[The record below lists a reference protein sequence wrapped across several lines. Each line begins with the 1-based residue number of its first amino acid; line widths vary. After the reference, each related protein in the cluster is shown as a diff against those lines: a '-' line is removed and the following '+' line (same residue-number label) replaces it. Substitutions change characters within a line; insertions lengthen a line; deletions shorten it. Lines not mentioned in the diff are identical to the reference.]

1 MNEEIDYTKLSKE
14 ELISLL
20 RNQEKARLDEVEKLN
35 KSNQELISSNQEL
48 NKNNQELIYEIERL
62 SSEKKELQEQVKLWK
77 TKYEYQLAKEKKGN
91 LERFVTKADNAYK
104 TAQERRI
111 YSRKKIPPTN
121 DPDATKRKKAQRIY
135 SKEELREL
143 AKGNE
148 IYTNDILPELMAEH
162 PDWHFERI
170 GEDETYILE
179 RVKAHIVV
187 HLVSTPKYISKEQ
200 RGVIY
205 QNESISP
212 IPHSNVG
219 PSLLADICTAK
230 FQFGMPVFRYHNW
243 INGCGFEFSLRTLYG
258 YIMKGAELLEGIYNN
273 IESSIRTGN
282 CSCLGIDETY
292 LKVIE
297 AIGDEREH
305 CYVYVING
313 EPDGHKIR
321 FFKYTGSR
329 NSDYVKNL
337 LKDYKGTIVVD
348 GYSGYDKMPEGI
360 SKQRCLCHLRR
371 KFADIVKTL
380 DDDKKK
386 DSVAYGALKL
396 IDKIFENER
405 IIKDKKLDPMDVLKE
420 RNSKDYLADVDA
432 FRKYVEDTGFVEH
445 SPLGEAMNYYFN
457 GGDDFF
463 TFLSC
468 GDIPLDNN
476 MTERACKMFATN
488 RRGFLF
494 CRNDDGAR
502 AASILTTVIKTAEA
516 NGLYPDEY
524 LNYVF
529 SHTHNTSASA
539 LMPWSDVIRDNPK
552 LIIKKKK

>member
-1 MNEEIDYTKLSKE
+1 MNVEINYSELSKE

-20 RNQEKARLDEVEKLN
+20 KDQEEAHLRKVE
-35 KSNQELISSNQEL
+35 ELS
-48 NKNNQELIYEIERL
+48 KNNQELIHENERL
-62 SSEKKELQEQVKLWK
+62 ASEKKDLEEQVKRWK
-77 TKYEYQLAKEKKGN
+77 AKYEYELAKEKKGN
-91 LERFVTKADNAYK
+91 LERFVTKSDNAFR
-104 TAQERRI
+104 TVEERKV

-121 DPDATKRKKAQRIY
+121 DPDAPKRKKAQRIY
-135 SKEELREL
+135 STEELREL

-148 IYTNDILPELMAEH
+148 IYTNDILPELMSQH
-162 PDWHFERI
+162 PDWHFEKI
-170 GEDETYILE
+170 GEDETFVLE

-205 QNESISP
+205 QNESVSP
-212 IPHSNVG
+212 ISHSNVG
-219 PSLLADICTAK
+219 PSLLADLCTAK
-230 FQFGMPVFRYHNW
+230 FQFGMPVFRYHKW

-258 YIMKGAELLEGIYNN
+258 YIMKAAELLEGIYAV
-273 IESSIRTGN
+273 IENLIGTGK
-282 CSCLGIDETY
+282 SPYYGIDETY

-297 AIGDEREH
+297 AIGDNREH
-305 CYVYVING
+305 CYVYVIHG

-321 FFKYTGSR
+321 FFRYTGSR
-329 NSDYVKNL
+329 DSDYIKKL
-337 LKDYKGTIVVD
+337 LKNYKGTIVVD

-380 DDDKKK
+380 DDKEKK
-386 DSVAYGALKL
+386 DSVAYEALRL

-405 IIKDKKLDPMDVLKE
+405 RIKAKNLDPVDVLEE
-420 RNSKDYLADVDA
+420 RNKEDYLADVDA
-432 FRKYVEDTGFVEH
+432 FRKYVEEIGYAEN
-445 SPLGEAMNYYFN
+445 SPLGNAIGYYLN

-463 TFLSC
+463 TFLKC
-468 GDIPLDNN
+468 GDIPIDNN
-476 MTERACKMFATN
+476 LTEQTCKMFATN

-502 AASILTTVIKTAEA
+502 AASILTTVIKTAEE

-524 LNYVF
+524 LTYVF
-529 SHTHNTSASA
+529 SHAHNTSASN
-539 LMPWSDVIRDNPK
+539 LMPWSEGIRDNPK
-552 LIIKKKK
+552 LLIKKKG

>member
-1 MNEEIDYTKLSKE
+1 MNVEINYSELSKE

-20 RNQEKARLDEVEKLN
+20 KDQEEAHLRKVE
-35 KSNQELISSNQEL
+35 ELS
-48 NKNNQELIYEIERL
+48 KNNQELIHENERL
-62 SSEKKELQEQVKLWK
+62 ASEKKVLEEQVKRWK
-77 TKYEYQLAKEKKGN
+77 AKYEYELAKEKKGN
-91 LERFVTKADNAYK
+91 LERFVTKSDNAFR
-104 TAQERRI
+104 TVEERKV

-121 DPDATKRKKAQRIY
+121 DPDAPKRKKAQRIY
-135 SKEELREL
+135 STEELREL

-148 IYTNDILPELMAEH
+148 IYTNDILPELMAQH
-162 PDWHFERI
+162 PDWHFEKI
-170 GEDETYILE
+170 GEDETFVLE

-205 QNESISP
+205 QNESVSP
-212 IPHSNVG
+212 ISHSNVG
-219 PSLLADICTAK
+219 PSLLADLCTAK
-230 FQFGMPVFRYHNW
+230 FQFGMPVFRYHKW

-258 YIMKGAELLEGIYNN
+258 YIMKAAELLEGIYAV
-273 IESSIRTGN
+273 IENLIGN
-282 CSCLGIDETY
+282 GKSPYYGIDETY

-297 AIGDEREH
+297 AIGDDREH
-305 CYVYVING
+305 CYVYVIHG

-321 FFKYTGSR
+321 FFRYTGSR
-329 NSDYVKNL
+329 DSDYIKKL
-337 LKDYKGTIVVD
+337 LKNYKGTIVVD

-380 DDDKKK
+380 DDKEKK
-386 DSVAYGALKL
+386 DSVAYEALRL

-405 IIKDKKLDPMDVLKE
+405 RIKAKNLDPVDVLEE
-420 RNSKDYLADVDA
+420 RNKEDYLADVDA
-432 FRKYVEDTGFVEH
+432 FRKYVEEIGYAKN
-445 SPLGEAMNYYFN
+445 SPLGDAIGYYLN

-463 TFLSC
+463 TFLKC
-468 GDIPLDNN
+468 GDIPIDNN
-476 MTERACKMFATN
+476 LTEQTCKMFATN

-502 AASILTTVIKTAEA
+502 AASILTTVIKTAEE

-524 LNYVF
+524 LTYVF
-529 SHTHNTSASA
+529 SHAHNTSASK
-539 LMPWSDVIRDNPK
+539 LMPWSEGIRDNPK
-552 LIIKKKK
+552 LLIKKKG

>member
-1 MNEEIDYTKLSKE
+1 MNVEINYSELSKE

-20 RNQEKARLDEVEKLN
+20 KDQEEAHLRKVE
-35 KSNQELISSNQEL
+35 ELS
-48 NKNNQELIYEIERL
+48 KNNQELIHENERL
-62 SSEKKELQEQVKLWK
+62 ASEKKDLEEQVKRWK
-77 TKYEYQLAKEKKGN
+77 AKYEYELAKEKKGN
-91 LERFVTKADNAYK
+91 LERFVTKSDNAFR
-104 TAQERRI
+104 TVEERRA

-121 DPDATKRKKAQRIY
+121 DPDAPKRKKAQRIY
-135 SKEELREL
+135 STEELREL

-148 IYTNDILPELMAEH
+148 IYTNDILPELMSQH
-162 PDWHFERI
+162 PDWHFEKI
-170 GEDETYILE
+170 GEDETFLLE

-205 QNESISP
+205 QNESVSP
-212 IPHSNVG
+212 ISHSSVG
-219 PSLLADICTAK
+219 PSLLADLCTAK
-230 FQFGMPVFRYHNW
+230 FQFGMPVFRYHKW

-258 YIMKGAELLEGIYNN
+258 YIMKAAELLEGIYAV
-273 IESSIRTGN
+273 IENLIGN
-282 CSCLGIDETY
+282 GKSPYYGIDETY

-297 AIGDEREH
+297 AIGDDREH
-305 CYVYVING
+305 CYVYVIHG

-321 FFKYTGSR
+321 FFRYTGSR
-329 NSDYVKNL
+329 DSDYIKKL
-337 LKDYKGTIVVD
+337 LKNYKGTIVVD

-380 DDDKKK
+380 DDKEKKN
-386 DSVAYGALKL
+386 SVAYEALRL

-405 IIKDKKLDPMDVLKE
+405 RIKAKNLDPVDVLEE
-420 RNSKDYLADVDA
+420 RNKEDYLADVDA
-432 FRKYVEDTGFVEH
+432 FRKYVEEIGYAEN
-445 SPLGEAMNYYFN
+445 SPLGDAIGYYLN

-463 TFLSC
+463 TFLKC
-468 GDIPLDNN
+468 GDIPIDNN
-476 MTERACKMFATN
+476 LTEQTCKMFATN

-502 AASILTTVIKTAEA
+502 AASILTSIIKTAEE

-524 LNYVF
+524 LTYVF
-529 SHTHNTSASA
+529 SHAHNTSASN
-539 LMPWSDVIRDNPK
+539 LMPWSEGIRDNPK
-552 LIIKKKK
+552 LLIKKKG

>member
-1 MNEEIDYTKLSKE
+1 MNVEINYSELSKE

-20 RNQEKARLDEVEKLN
+20 KDQEEAHLRKVE
-35 KSNQELISSNQEL
+35 ELS
-48 NKNNQELIYEIERL
+48 KNNQELIHENERL
-62 SSEKKELQEQVKLWK
+62 ASEKKDLEEQVKRWK
-77 TKYEYQLAKEKKGN
+77 AKYEYELAKEKKGN
-91 LERFVTKADNAYK
+91 LERFVTKSDNAFR
-104 TAQERRI
+104 TVEERRT

-121 DPDATKRKKAQRIY
+121 DPDAPKRKKAQRIY
-135 SKEELREL
+135 STEELREL

-148 IYTNDILPELMAEH
+148 IYTNDILPELMAQH
-162 PDWHFERI
+162 PDWHFEKI
-170 GEDETYILE
+170 GEDETFVLE

-205 QNESISP
+205 QNESVSP
-212 IPHSNVG
+212 ISHSNVG
-219 PSLLADICTAK
+219 PSLLADLCTAK
-230 FQFGMPVFRYHNW
+230 FQFGMPVFRYHKW

-258 YIMKGAELLEGIYNN
+258 YIMKAAELLEGIYAV
-273 IESSIRTGN
+273 IENLIGN
-282 CSCLGIDETY
+282 GKSPYYGIDETY

-297 AIGDEREH
+297 AIGDNREH
-305 CYVYVING
+305 CYVYVIHG

-321 FFKYTGSR
+321 FFRYTGSR
-329 NSDYVKNL
+329 DSDYIKKL
-337 LKDYKGTIVVD
+337 LKNYKGTIVVD

-380 DDDKKK
+380 DDKEKK
-386 DSVAYGALKL
+386 DSVAYEALRL

-405 IIKDKKLDPMDVLKE
+405 RIKAKNLDPVDVLEE
-420 RNSKDYLADVDA
+420 RNKEDYLADVDA
-432 FRKYVEDTGFVEH
+432 FRKYVEEIGYAEN
-445 SPLGEAMNYYFN
+445 SPLGDAIGYYLN

-463 TFLSC
+463 TFLKC
-468 GDIPLDNN
+468 GDIPIDNN
-476 MTERACKMFATN
+476 LTEQTCKMFATN

-502 AASILTTVIKTAEA
+502 AASILTTVIKTAEE

-524 LNYVF
+524 LTYVF
-529 SHTHNTSASA
+529 SHAHNTSASK
-539 LMPWSDVIRDNPK
+539 LMPWSEGIKDNPK
-552 LIIKKKK
+552 LLIKKKG

>member
-35 KSNQELISSNQEL
+35 KSNQEL
-48 NKNNQELIYEIERL
+48 NKSNQELIYEIERL
-62 SSEKKELQEQVKLWK
+62 SSEKKELEEQVRLWK
-77 TKYEYQLAKEKKGN
+77 SKYEYQLAKEKKGN

-111 YSRKKIPPTN
+111 YSRKKLPPTN

-273 IESSIRTGN
+273 IENSIRTGN

-305 CYVYVING
+305 CYVYVIHG

-405 IIKDKKLDPMDVLKE
+405 IIKEKKLDPMDVLKE

-539 LMPWSDVIRDNPK
+539 LMPWSDGIRDNPK

>member
-1 MNEEIDYTKLSKE
+1 MNVEINYSELSKE

-20 RNQEKARLDEVEKLN
+20 KDQEEAHLRKVE
-35 KSNQELISSNQEL
+35 ELS
-48 NKNNQELIYEIERL
+48 KNNQELIHENERL
-62 SSEKKELQEQVKLWK
+62 ASEKKVLEEQVKCWK
-77 TKYEYQLAKEKKGN
+77 AKYEYELAKEKKGN
-91 LERFVTKADNAYK
+91 LERFVTKSDNAFR
-104 TAQERRI
+104 TVEERRV

-121 DPDATKRKKAQRIY
+121 DPDAPKRKKAQRIY
-135 SKEELREL
+135 STEELREL

-148 IYTNDILPELMAEH
+148 IYTNDILPELMAQH
-162 PDWHFERI
+162 PDWHFEKI
-170 GEDETYILE
+170 GEDETFVLE

-205 QNESISP
+205 QNESVSP
-212 IPHSNVG
+212 ISHSNVG
-219 PSLLADICTAK
+219 PSLLADLCTAK
-230 FQFGMPVFRYHNW
+230 FQFGMPVFRYHKW

-258 YIMKGAELLEGIYNN
+258 YIMKAAELLEGIYAV
-273 IESSIRTGN
+273 IENLIGN
-282 CSCLGIDETY
+282 GKSPYYGIDETY

-297 AIGDEREH
+297 AIGDDREH
-305 CYVYVING
+305 CYVYVIHG

-321 FFKYTGSR
+321 FFRYTGSR
-329 NSDYVKNL
+329 DSDYIKKL
-337 LKDYKGTIVVD
+337 LKNYKGTIVVD

-380 DDDKKK
+380 DDKEKKN
-386 DSVAYGALKL
+386 SVAYEALRL

-405 IIKDKKLDPMDVLKE
+405 RIKAKNLDPVDVLEE
-420 RNSKDYLADVDA
+420 RNKEEYLADVDA
-432 FRKYVEDTGFVEH
+432 FRKYVEEIGYAEN
-445 SPLGEAMNYYFN
+445 SPLGNAIGYYLN

-463 TFLSC
+463 TFLKC
-468 GDIPLDNN
+468 GDIPIDNN
-476 MTERACKMFATN
+476 LTEQTCKMFATN

-502 AASILTTVIKTAEA
+502 AASILTTVIKTAEE

-524 LNYVF
+524 LTYVF
-529 SHTHNTSASA
+529 SHAHNTSASK
-539 LMPWSDVIRDNPK
+539 LMPWSEGIKDNPK
-552 LIIKKKK
+552 LLIKKKG

>member
-1 MNEEIDYTKLSKE
+1 MNVEINYSELSKE

-20 RNQEKARLDEVEKLN
+20 KDQEEAHLRKVE
-35 KSNQELISSNQEL
+35 ELS
-48 NKNNQELIYEIERL
+48 KNNQELIHENERL
-62 SSEKKELQEQVKLWK
+62 ASEKKDLEEQVKRWK
-77 TKYEYQLAKEKKGN
+77 AKYEYELAKEKKGN
-91 LERFVTKADNAYK
+91 LERFVTKSDNAFR
-104 TAQERRI
+104 TVEERRV

-121 DPDATKRKKAQRIY
+121 DPDAPKRKKAQRIY
-135 SKEELREL
+135 STEELREL

-148 IYTNDILPELMAEH
+148 IYTNDILPELMSQH
-162 PDWHFERI
+162 PDWHFEKI
-170 GEDETYILE
+170 GEDETFVLE

-205 QNESISP
+205 QNESVSP
-212 IPHSNVG
+212 ISHSNVG
-219 PSLLADICTAK
+219 PSLLADLCTAK
-230 FQFGMPVFRYHNW
+230 FQFGMPVFRYHKW

-258 YIMKGAELLEGIYNN
+258 YIMKAAELLEGIYAV
-273 IESSIRTGN
+273 IENLIGN
-282 CSCLGIDETY
+282 GKSPYYGIDETY

-297 AIGDEREH
+297 AIGDDREH
-305 CYVYVING
+305 CYVYVIHG

-321 FFKYTGSR
+321 FFRYTGSR
-329 NSDYVKNL
+329 DSDYIKKL
-337 LKDYKGTIVVD
+337 LKNYKGTIVVD

-380 DDDKKK
+380 DDKEKK
-386 DSVAYGALKL
+386 DSVAYEALRL

-405 IIKDKKLDPMDVLKE
+405 RIKAKNLDPVDVLEE
-420 RNSKDYLADVDA
+420 RNKEEYLADVDA
-432 FRKYVEDTGFVEH
+432 FRKYVEEIGYAEN
-445 SPLGEAMNYYFN
+445 SPLGNAIGYYLN

-463 TFLSC
+463 TFLKC
-468 GDIPLDNN
+468 GDIPIDDNL
-476 MTERACKMFATN
+476 TEQTCKMFATN

-502 AASILTTVIKTAEA
+502 AASILTTVIKTAEE

-524 LNYVF
+524 LTYVF
-529 SHTHNTSASA
+529 SHAHNTSASK
-539 LMPWSDVIRDNPK
+539 LMPWSEGIKDNPK
-552 LIIKKKK
+552 LLIKKKG

>member
-1 MNEEIDYTKLSKE
+1 MNVEINYSELSKE

-20 RNQEKARLDEVEKLN
+20 KDQEEAHLRKVE
-35 KSNQELISSNQEL
+35 ELS
-48 NKNNQELIYEIERL
+48 KNNQELIHENERL
-62 SSEKKELQEQVKLWK
+62 ASEKKDLEEQVKRWK
-77 TKYEYQLAKEKKGN
+77 AKYEYELAKEKKGN
-91 LERFVTKADNAYK
+91 LERFVTKSDNAFR
-104 TAQERRI
+104 TVEERRV

-121 DPDATKRKKAQRIY
+121 DPDAPKRKKAQRIY
-135 SKEELREL
+135 STEELREL

-148 IYTNDILPELMAEH
+148 IYTNDILPELMAQH
-162 PDWHFERI
+162 PDWHFEKI
-170 GEDETYILE
+170 GEDETFVLE

-205 QNESISP
+205 QNESVSP
-212 IPHSNVG
+212 ISHSNVG
-219 PSLLADICTAK
+219 PSLLADLCTAK
-230 FQFGMPVFRYHNW
+230 FQFGMPVFRYHKW

-258 YIMKGAELLEGIYNN
+258 YIMKAAELLEGIYAV
-273 IESSIRTGN
+273 IENLIGN
-282 CSCLGIDETY
+282 GKSPYYGIDETY

-297 AIGDEREH
+297 AIGDDREH
-305 CYVYVING
+305 CYVYVIHG

-321 FFKYTGSR
+321 FFRYTGSR
-329 NSDYVKNL
+329 DSDYIKKL
-337 LKDYKGTIVVD
+337 LKNYKGTIVVD

-380 DDDKKK
+380 DDKEKKN
-386 DSVAYGALKL
+386 SVAYEALRL

-405 IIKDKKLDPMDVLKE
+405 RIKAKNLDPVDVLEE
-420 RNSKDYLADVDA
+420 RNKEEYLADVDA
-432 FRKYVEDTGFVEH
+432 FRKYVEEIGYAEN
-445 SPLGEAMNYYFN
+445 SPLGDAIGYYLN

-463 TFLSC
+463 TFLKC
-468 GDIPLDNN
+468 GDIPIDNN
-476 MTERACKMFATN
+476 LTEQTCKMFATN

-502 AASILTTVIKTAEA
+502 AASILTTVIKTAEE

-524 LNYVF
+524 LTYVF
-529 SHTHNTSASA
+529 SHAHNTSASK
-539 LMPWSDVIRDNPK
+539 LMPWSEGIKDNPK
-552 LIIKKKK
+552 LLIKKKG

>member
-1 MNEEIDYTKLSKE
+1 MNVEINYSEFSKE

-20 RNQEKARLDEVEKLN
+20 KDQEEAHLRKVE
-35 KSNQELISSNQEL
+35 ELS
-48 NKNNQELIYEIERL
+48 KNNQELIHENERL
-62 SSEKKELQEQVKLWK
+62 ASEKKDLEEQVKRWK
-77 TKYEYQLAKEKKGN
+77 AKYEYELAKEKKGN
-91 LERFVTKADNAYK
+91 LERFVTKSDNAFR
-104 TAQERRI
+104 TVEERRV

-121 DPDATKRKKAQRIY
+121 DPDAPKRKKAQRIY
-135 SKEELREL
+135 STEELREL

-148 IYTNDILPELMAEH
+148 IYTNDILPELMAQH
-162 PDWHFERI
+162 PDWHFEKI
-170 GEDETYILE
+170 GEDETFVLE

-205 QNESISP
+205 QNESVSP
-212 IPHSNVG
+212 ISHSNVG
-219 PSLLADICTAK
+219 PSLLADLCTAK
-230 FQFGMPVFRYHNW
+230 FQFGMPVFRYHKW

-258 YIMKGAELLEGIYNN
+258 YIMKAAELLEGIYAV
-273 IESSIRTGN
+273 IENLIGN
-282 CSCLGIDETY
+282 GKSPYYGIDETY

-297 AIGDEREH
+297 AIGDNREH
-305 CYVYVING
+305 CYVYVIHG

-321 FFKYTGSR
+321 FFRYTGSR
-329 NSDYVKNL
+329 DSDYIKKL
-337 LKDYKGTIVVD
+337 LKNYKGTIVVD

-380 DDDKKK
+380 DDKEKK
-386 DSVAYGALKL
+386 DSVAYEALRL

-405 IIKDKKLDPMDVLKE
+405 RIKAKNLDPVDVLEE
-420 RNSKDYLADVDA
+420 RNKEDYLADVDA
-432 FRKYVEDTGFVEH
+432 FRKYVEEIGYAEN
-445 SPLGEAMNYYFN
+445 SPLGDAIGYYLN

-463 TFLSC
+463 TFLKC
-468 GDIPLDNN
+468 GDIPIDNN
-476 MTERACKMFATN
+476 LTEQTCKMFATN

-502 AASILTTVIKTAEA
+502 AASILTTVIKTAEE

-524 LNYVF
+524 LTYVF
-529 SHTHNTSASA
+529 SHAHNTSASN
-539 LMPWSDVIRDNPK
+539 LMPWSEGIRDNPK
-552 LIIKKKK
+552 LLIKKKG

>member
-1 MNEEIDYTKLSKE
+1 MNVEINYSELSKE

-20 RNQEKARLDEVEKLN
+20 KDQEEAHLRKVE
-35 KSNQELISSNQEL
+35 ELS
-48 NKNNQELIYEIERL
+48 KNNQELIHENERL
-62 SSEKKELQEQVKLWK
+62 ASEKKDLEEQVKRWK
-77 TKYEYQLAKEKKGN
+77 AKYEYELAKEKKGN
-91 LERFVTKADNAYK
+91 LERFVTKSDNAFR
-104 TAQERRI
+104 TVEERRV

-121 DPDATKRKKAQRIY
+121 DPDAPKRKKAQRIY
-135 SKEELREL
+135 STEELREL

-148 IYTNDILPELMAEH
+148 IYTNDILPELMSQH
-162 PDWHFERI
+162 PDWHFEKI
-170 GEDETYILE
+170 GEDETFVLE

-205 QNESISP
+205 QNESVSP
-212 IPHSNVG
+212 ISHSNVG
-219 PSLLADICTAK
+219 PSLLADLCTAK
-230 FQFGMPVFRYHNW
+230 FQFGMPVFRYHKW

-258 YIMKGAELLEGIYNN
+258 YIMKAAELLEGIYAV
-273 IESSIRTGN
+273 IENLIGN
-282 CSCLGIDETY
+282 GKSPYYGIDETY

-297 AIGDEREH
+297 AIGDNREH
-305 CYVYVING
+305 CYVYVIHG

-321 FFKYTGSR
+321 FFRYTGSR
-329 NSDYVKNL
+329 DSDYIKKL
-337 LKDYKGTIVVD
+337 LKNYKGTIVVD

-380 DDDKKK
+380 DDKEKK
-386 DSVAYGALKL
+386 DSVAYEALRL

-405 IIKDKKLDPMDVLKE
+405 RIKAKNLDPVDVLEE
-420 RNSKDYLADVDA
+420 RNKEDYLADVDA
-432 FRKYVEDTGFVEH
+432 FRKYVEEIGYAEN
-445 SPLGEAMNYYFN
+445 SPLGDAIGYYLN

-463 TFLSC
+463 TFLKC
-468 GDIPLDNN
+468 GDIPIDNN
-476 MTERACKMFATN
+476 LTEQTCKMFATN

-502 AASILTTVIKTAEA
+502 AASILTTVIKTAEE

-524 LNYVF
+524 LTYVF
-529 SHTHNTSASA
+529 SHAHNTSASN
-539 LMPWSDVIRDNPK
+539 LMPWSEGIRDNPK
-552 LIIKKKK
+552 LLIKKKG

>member
-1 MNEEIDYTKLSKE
+1 MNVEINYSELSKE

-20 RNQEKARLDEVEKLN
+20 KDQEEAHLRKVE
-35 KSNQELISSNQEL
+35 ELS
-48 NKNNQELIYEIERL
+48 KNNQELIHENERL
-62 SSEKKELQEQVKLWK
+62 ASEKKVLEEQVKRWK
-77 TKYEYQLAKEKKGN
+77 AKYEYELAKEKKGN
-91 LERFVTKADNAYK
+91 LERFVTKSDNAFR
-104 TAQERRI
+104 TVEERRV

-121 DPDATKRKKAQRIY
+121 DPDAPKRKKAQRIY
-135 SKEELREL
+135 STEELREL

-148 IYTNDILPELMAEH
+148 IYTNDILPELMAQH
-162 PDWHFERI
+162 PDWHFEKI
-170 GEDETYILE
+170 GEDETFVLE

-205 QNESISP
+205 QNESVSP
-212 IPHSNVG
+212 ISHSSVG
-219 PSLLADICTAK
+219 PSLLADLCTAK
-230 FQFGMPVFRYHNW
+230 FQFGMPVFRYHKW

-258 YIMKGAELLEGIYNN
+258 YIMKAAELLEGIYAV
-273 IESSIRTGN
+273 IENLIGN
-282 CSCLGIDETY
+282 GKSPYYGIDETY

-297 AIGDEREH
+297 AIGDNREH
-305 CYVYVING
+305 CYVYVIHG

-321 FFKYTGSR
+321 FFRYTGSR
-329 NSDYVKNL
+329 DSDYIKKL
-337 LKDYKGTIVVD
+337 LKNYKGTIVVD

-380 DDDKKK
+380 DDKEKK
-386 DSVAYGALKL
+386 DSVAYEALRL

-405 IIKDKKLDPMDVLKE
+405 RIKAKNLDPVDVLEE
-420 RNSKDYLADVDA
+420 RNKEDYLADVDA
-432 FRKYVEDTGFVEH
+432 FRKYVEEIGYAKN
-445 SPLGEAMNYYFN
+445 SPLGNAIGYYLN

-463 TFLSC
+463 TFLKC
-468 GDIPLDNN
+468 GDIPIDNN
-476 MTERACKMFATN
+476 LTEQTCKMFATN

-502 AASILTTVIKTAEA
+502 AASILTTVIKTAEE

-524 LNYVF
+524 LTYVF
-529 SHTHNTSASA
+529 SHAHNTSASK
-539 LMPWSDVIRDNPK
+539 LMPWSEGIRDNPK
-552 LIIKKKK
+552 LLIKKKG

>member
-1 MNEEIDYTKLSKE
+1 MNVEINYSELSKE

-20 RNQEKARLDEVEKLN
+20 KDQEEAHLRKVE
-35 KSNQELISSNQEL
+35 ELS
-48 NKNNQELIYEIERL
+48 KNNQELIHENERL
-62 SSEKKELQEQVKLWK
+62 AFEKKVLEEQVKRWK
-77 TKYEYQLAKEKKGN
+77 AKYEYELAKEKKGN
-91 LERFVTKADNAYK
+91 LERFVTKSDNAFR
-104 TAQERRI
+104 TVEERRA

-121 DPDATKRKKAQRIY
+121 DPDAPKRKKTQRIY
-135 SKEELREL
+135 STEELREL

-148 IYTNDILPELMAEH
+148 IYTNDILPELMSQH
-162 PDWHFERI
+162 PDWHFEKI
-170 GEDETYILE
+170 GEDETFVLE

-205 QNESISP
+205 QNESVSP
-212 IPHSNVG
+212 ISHSNVG
-219 PSLLADICTAK
+219 PSLLADLCTAK
-230 FQFGMPVFRYHNW
+230 FQFGMPVFRYHKW

-258 YIMKGAELLEGIYNN
+258 YIMKAAELLEGIYAV
-273 IESSIRTGN
+273 IENLIGN
-282 CSCLGIDETY
+282 GKSPYYGIDETY

-297 AIGDEREH
+297 AIGDNREH
-305 CYVYVING
+305 CYVYVIHG

-321 FFKYTGSR
+321 FFRYTGSR
-329 NSDYVKNL
+329 DSDYIKKL
-337 LKDYKGTIVVD
+337 LKNYKGTIVVD

-380 DDDKKK
+380 DDKEKK
-386 DSVAYGALKL
+386 DSVAYEALRL

-405 IIKDKKLDPMDVLKE
+405 RIKAKNLDPVDVLEE
-420 RNSKDYLADVDA
+420 RNKEDYLADVDA
-432 FRKYVEDTGFVEH
+432 FRKYVEEIGYAEN
-445 SPLGEAMNYYFN
+445 SPLGDAIGYYLN

-463 TFLSC
+463 TFLKC
-468 GDIPLDNN
+468 GDIPIDNN
-476 MTERACKMFATN
+476 LTEQTCKMFATN

-502 AASILTTVIKTAEA
+502 AASILTTVIKTAEE

-524 LNYVF
+524 LTYVF
-529 SHTHNTSASA
+529 SHAHNTSASN
-539 LMPWSDVIRDNPK
+539 LMPWSEGIRDNPK
-552 LIIKKKK
+552 LLIKKKG

>member
-1 MNEEIDYTKLSKE
+1 MNVEINYSELSKE

-20 RNQEKARLDEVEKLN
+20 KDQEEAHLRKVE
-35 KSNQELISSNQEL
+35 ELS
-48 NKNNQELIYEIERL
+48 KNNQELIHENERL
-62 SSEKKELQEQVKLWK
+62 ASEKKVLEEQVKRWK
-77 TKYEYQLAKEKKGN
+77 AKYEYELAKEKKGN
-91 LERFVTKADNAYK
+91 LERFVTKSDNAFR
-104 TAQERRI
+104 TVEERKV

-121 DPDATKRKKAQRIY
+121 DPDAPKRKKAQRIY
-135 SKEELREL
+135 STEELREL

-148 IYTNDILPELMAEH
+148 IYTNDILPELMAQH
-162 PDWHFERI
+162 PDWHFEKI
-170 GEDETYILE
+170 GEDETFVLE

-205 QNESISP
+205 QNESVSP
-212 IPHSNVG
+212 ISHSNVG
-219 PSLLADICTAK
+219 PSLLADLCTAK
-230 FQFGMPVFRYHNW
+230 FQFGMPVFRYHKW

-258 YIMKGAELLEGIYNN
+258 YIMKAAELLEGIYAV
-273 IESSIRTGN
+273 IENLIGN
-282 CSCLGIDETY
+282 GKSPYYGIDETY

-297 AIGDEREH
+297 AIGDNREH
-305 CYVYVING
+305 CYVYVIHG

-321 FFKYTGSR
+321 FFRYTGSR
-329 NSDYVKNL
+329 DSDYIKKL
-337 LKDYKGTIVVD
+337 LKNYKGTIVVD

-380 DDDKKK
+380 DDKEKK
-386 DSVAYGALKL
+386 DSVAYEALRL

-405 IIKDKKLDPMDVLKE
+405 RIKAKNLDPVDVLEE
-420 RNSKDYLADVDA
+420 RNKEDYLADVDA
-432 FRKYVEDTGFVEH
+432 FRKYVEEIGYAEN
-445 SPLGEAMNYYFN
+445 SPLGNAIGYYLN

-463 TFLSC
+463 TFLKC
-468 GDIPLDNN
+468 GDIPIDNN
-476 MTERACKMFATN
+476 LTEQTCKMFATN

-502 AASILTTVIKTAEA
+502 AASILTTVIKTAEE

-524 LNYVF
+524 LTYVF
-529 SHTHNTSASA
+529 SHAHNTSASK
-539 LMPWSDVIRDNPK
+539 LMPWSEGIRDNPK
-552 LIIKKKK
+552 LLIKKKG

>member
-1 MNEEIDYTKLSKE
+1 MNVEINYSELSKE

-20 RNQEKARLDEVEKLN
+20 KNQEEAHLRKVE
-35 KSNQELISSNQEL
+35 ELS
-48 NKNNQELIYEIERL
+48 KNNQELIHENERL
-62 SSEKKELQEQVKLWK
+62 ASEKKDLEEQVKRWK
-77 TKYEYQLAKEKKGN
+77 AKYEYELAKEKKGN
-91 LERFVTKADNAYK
+91 LERFVTKSDNAFR
-104 TAQERRI
+104 TVEERRT

-121 DPDATKRKKAQRIY
+121 DPDAPKRKKAQRIY
-135 SKEELREL
+135 STEELREL

-148 IYTNDILPELMAEH
+148 IYTNDILPELMAQH
-162 PDWHFERI
+162 PDWHFEKI
-170 GEDETYILE
+170 GEDETFVLE

-205 QNESISP
+205 QNESVSP
-212 IPHSNVG
+212 ISHSNVG
-219 PSLLADICTAK
+219 PSLLADLCTAK
-230 FQFGMPVFRYHNW
+230 FQFGMPVFRYHKW

-258 YIMKGAELLEGIYNN
+258 YIMKAAELLEGIYAV
-273 IESSIRTGN
+273 IENLIGN
-282 CSCLGIDETY
+282 GKSPYYGIDETY

-297 AIGDEREH
+297 AIGDNREH
-305 CYVYVING
+305 CYVYVIHG

-321 FFKYTGSR
+321 FFRYTGSR
-329 NSDYVKNL
+329 DSDYIKKL
-337 LKDYKGTIVVD
+337 LKNYKGTIVVD

-380 DDDKKK
+380 DDKEKK
-386 DSVAYGALKL
+386 DSVAYEALRL

-405 IIKDKKLDPMDVLKE
+405 RIKAKNLDPVDVLEE
-420 RNSKDYLADVDA
+420 RNKEDYLADVDA
-432 FRKYVEDTGFVEH
+432 FRKYVEEIGYAKN
-445 SPLGEAMNYYFN
+445 SPLGDAIGYYLN

-463 TFLSC
+463 TFLKC
-468 GDIPLDNN
+468 GDIPIDNN
-476 MTERACKMFATN
+476 LTEQTCKMFATN

-502 AASILTTVIKTAEA
+502 AASILTTVIKTAEE

-524 LNYVF
+524 LTYVF
-529 SHTHNTSASA
+529 SHAHNTSASK
-539 LMPWSDVIRDNPK
+539 LMPWSEGIKDNPK
-552 LIIKKKK
+552 LLIKKKG

>member
-1 MNEEIDYTKLSKE
+1 MNVEINYSELSKE

-20 RNQEKARLDEVEKLN
+20 KDQEEAHLRKVEELSKN
-35 KSNQELISSNQEL
+35 NQELS
-48 NKNNQELIYEIERL
+48 KNNQELIHENERL
-62 SSEKKELQEQVKLWK
+62 ASEKKDLEEQVKRWK
-77 TKYEYQLAKEKKGN
+77 AKYEYELAKEKKGN
-91 LERFVTKADNAYK
+91 LERFVTKSDNAFR
-104 TAQERRI
+104 TVEERRV

-121 DPDATKRKKAQRIY
+121 DPDAPKRKKAQRIY
-135 SKEELREL
+135 STEELREL

-148 IYTNDILPELMAEH
+148 IYTNDILPELMSQH
-162 PDWHFERI
+162 PDWHFEKI
-170 GEDETYILE
+170 GEDETFVLE

-205 QNESISP
+205 QNESVSP
-212 IPHSNVG
+212 ISHSNVG
-219 PSLLADICTAK
+219 PSLLADLCTAK
-230 FQFGMPVFRYHNW
+230 FQFGMPVFRYHKW

-258 YIMKGAELLEGIYNN
+258 YIMKAAELLEGIYAV
-273 IESSIRTGN
+273 IENLIGN
-282 CSCLGIDETY
+282 GKSPYYGIDETY

-297 AIGDEREH
+297 AIGDDREH
-305 CYVYVING
+305 CYVYVIHG

-321 FFKYTGSR
+321 FFRYTGSR
-329 NSDYVKNL
+329 DSDYIKKL
-337 LKDYKGTIVVD
+337 LKNYKGTIVVD

-380 DDDKKK
+380 DDKEKK
-386 DSVAYGALKL
+386 DSVAYEALRL

-405 IIKDKKLDPMDVLKE
+405 RIKAKNLDPVDVLEE
-420 RNSKDYLADVDA
+420 RNKEDYLADVDA
-432 FRKYVEDTGFVEH
+432 FRKYVEEIGYAEN
-445 SPLGEAMNYYFN
+445 SPLGDAIGYYLN

-463 TFLSC
+463 TFLKC
-468 GDIPLDNN
+468 GDIPIDNN
-476 MTERACKMFATN
+476 LTEQTCKMFATN

-502 AASILTTVIKTAEA
+502 AASILTTVIKTAEE

-524 LNYVF
+524 LTYVF
-529 SHTHNTSASA
+529 SHAHNTSASN
-539 LMPWSDVIRDNPK
+539 LMPWSEGIRDNPK
-552 LIIKKKK
+552 LLIKKKG

>member
-1 MNEEIDYTKLSKE
+1 MNVEINYSELSKE

-20 RNQEKARLDEVEKLN
+20 KDQEEAHLRKVE
-35 KSNQELISSNQEL
+35 ELS
-48 NKNNQELIYEIERL
+48 KNNQELIHENERL
-62 SSEKKELQEQVKLWK
+62 ASEKKVLEEQVKRWK
-77 TKYEYQLAKEKKGN
+77 AKYEYELAKEKKGN
-91 LERFVTKADNAYK
+91 LERFVTKSDNAFR
-104 TAQERRI
+104 TVEERRA

-121 DPDATKRKKAQRIY
+121 DPDAPKRKKAQRIY
-135 SKEELREL
+135 STEELREL

-148 IYTNDILPELMAEH
+148 IYTNDILPELMAQH
-162 PDWHFERI
+162 PDWHFEKI
-170 GEDETYILE
+170 GEDETFVLE

-205 QNESISP
+205 QNESVSP
-212 IPHSNVG
+212 ISHSNVG
-219 PSLLADICTAK
+219 PSLLADLCTAK
-230 FQFGMPVFRYHNW
+230 FQFGMPVFRYHKW

-258 YIMKGAELLEGIYNN
+258 YIMKAAELLEGIYAV
-273 IESSIRTGN
+273 IENLIGN
-282 CSCLGIDETY
+282 GKSPYYGIDETY

-297 AIGDEREH
+297 AIGDNREH
-305 CYVYVING
+305 CYVYVIHG

-321 FFKYTGSR
+321 FFRYTGSR
-329 NSDYVKNL
+329 DSDYIKKL
-337 LKDYKGTIVVD
+337 LKNYKGTIVVD

-380 DDDKKK
+380 DDKEKK
-386 DSVAYGALKL
+386 DSVAYEALRL

-405 IIKDKKLDPMDVLKE
+405 RIKAKNLDPVDVLEE
-420 RNSKDYLADVDA
+420 RNKEDYLADVDA
-432 FRKYVEDTGFVEH
+432 FRKYVEEIGYAEN
-445 SPLGEAMNYYFN
+445 SPLGDAIGYYLN

-463 TFLSC
+463 TFLKC
-468 GDIPLDNN
+468 GDIPIDNN
-476 MTERACKMFATN
+476 LTEQTCKMFATN

-502 AASILTTVIKTAEA
+502 AASILTTVIKTAEE

-524 LNYVF
+524 LTYVF
-529 SHTHNTSASA
+529 SHAHNTSASN
-539 LMPWSDVIRDNPK
+539 LMPWSEGIRDNPK
-552 LIIKKKK
+552 LLIKKKG

>member
-1 MNEEIDYTKLSKE
+1 MNVEINYSELSKE

-20 RNQEKARLDEVEKLN
+20 KDQEEAHLRKVE
-35 KSNQELISSNQEL
+35 ELS
-48 NKNNQELIYEIERL
+48 KNNQELIHENERL
-62 SSEKKELQEQVKLWK
+62 ASEKKVLEEQVKRWK
-77 TKYEYQLAKEKKGN
+77 AKYEYELAKEKKGN
-91 LERFVTKADNAYK
+91 LERFVTKSDNAFR
-104 TAQERRI
+104 TVEERRV

-121 DPDATKRKKAQRIY
+121 DPDAPKRKKAQRIY
-135 SKEELREL
+135 STEELREL

-148 IYTNDILPELMAEH
+148 IYTNDILPELMAQH
-162 PDWHFERI
+162 PDWHFEKI
-170 GEDETYILE
+170 GEDETFVLE

-205 QNESISP
+205 QNESVSP
-212 IPHSNVG
+212 ISHSNVG
-219 PSLLADICTAK
+219 PSLLADLCTAK
-230 FQFGMPVFRYHNW
+230 FQFGMPVFRYHKW

-258 YIMKGAELLEGIYNN
+258 YIMKAAELLEGIYAV
-273 IESSIRTGN
+273 IENLIGN
-282 CSCLGIDETY
+282 GKSPYYGIDETY

-297 AIGDEREH
+297 AIGDDREH
-305 CYVYVING
+305 CYVYVIHG

-321 FFKYTGSR
+321 FFRYTGSR
-329 NSDYVKNL
+329 DSDYIKKL
-337 LKDYKGTIVVD
+337 LKNYKGTIVVD

-380 DDDKKK
+380 DDKEKKN
-386 DSVAYGALKL
+386 SVAYEALRL

-405 IIKDKKLDPMDVLKE
+405 RIKAKNLDPVDVLEE
-420 RNSKDYLADVDA
+420 RNKEEYLADVDA
-432 FRKYVEDTGFVEH
+432 FRKYVEEIGYAEN
-445 SPLGEAMNYYFN
+445 SPLGDAIGYYLN

-463 TFLSC
+463 TFLKC
-468 GDIPLDNN
+468 GDIPIDNN
-476 MTERACKMFATN
+476 LTEQTCKMFATN

-502 AASILTTVIKTAEA
+502 AASILTTVIKTAEE

-524 LNYVF
+524 LTYVF
-529 SHTHNTSASA
+529 SHAHNTSASK
-539 LMPWSDVIRDNPK
+539 LMPWSEGIKDNPK
-552 LIIKKKK
+552 LLIKKKG

>member
-1 MNEEIDYTKLSKE
+1 MNVEINYSELSKE

-20 RNQEKARLDEVEKLN
+20 KDQEEAHLRKVE
-35 KSNQELISSNQEL
+35 ELS
-48 NKNNQELIYEIERL
+48 KNNQELIHENERL
-62 SSEKKELQEQVKLWK
+62 ASEKKVLEEQVKRWK
-77 TKYEYQLAKEKKGN
+77 AKYEYELAKEKKGN
-91 LERFVTKADNAYK
+91 LERFVTKSDNAFR
-104 TAQERRI
+104 TVEERRV

-121 DPDATKRKKAQRIY
+121 DPDAPKRKKAQRIY
-135 SKEELREL
+135 STEELREL

-148 IYTNDILPELMAEH
+148 IYTNDILPELMAQH
-162 PDWHFERI
+162 PDWHFEKI
-170 GEDETYILE
+170 GEDETFVLE

-205 QNESISP
+205 QNESVSP
-212 IPHSNVG
+212 ISHSNVG
-219 PSLLADICTAK
+219 PSLLADLCTAK
-230 FQFGMPVFRYHNW
+230 FQFGMPVFRYHKW

-258 YIMKGAELLEGIYNN
+258 YIMKAAELLEGIYTV
-273 IESSIRTGN
+273 IENLIGN
-282 CSCLGIDETY
+282 GKSPYYGIDETY

-297 AIGDEREH
+297 AIGDNREH
-305 CYVYVING
+305 CYVYVIHG

-321 FFKYTGSR
+321 FFRYTGSR
-329 NSDYVKNL
+329 DSDYIKKL
-337 LKDYKGTIVVD
+337 LKNYKGTIVVD

-380 DDDKKK
+380 DDKEKK
-386 DSVAYGALKL
+386 DSVAYEALRL

-405 IIKDKKLDPMDVLKE
+405 RIKAKNLDQVDVLEE
-420 RNSKDYLADVDA
+420 RNKEDYLADVDA
-432 FRKYVEDTGFVEH
+432 FRKYVEEIGYAEN
-445 SPLGEAMNYYFN
+445 SPLGNAIGYYLN

-463 TFLSC
+463 TFLKC
-468 GDIPLDNN
+468 GDIPIDNN
-476 MTERACKMFATN
+476 LTEQTCKMFATN

-502 AASILTTVIKTAEA
+502 AASILTTVIKTAEE

-524 LNYVF
+524 LTYVF
-529 SHTHNTSASA
+529 SHAHNTSASK
-539 LMPWSDVIRDNPK
+539 LMPWSEGIRDNPK
-552 LIIKKKK
+552 LLIKKKG

>member
-1 MNEEIDYTKLSKE
+1 MNVEINYSELSKE

-20 RNQEKARLDEVEKLN
+20 KDQEEAHLRKVE
-35 KSNQELISSNQEL
+35 ELS
-48 NKNNQELIYEIERL
+48 KNNQELIHENERL
-62 SSEKKELQEQVKLWK
+62 ASEKKDLEEQVKRWK
-77 TKYEYQLAKEKKGN
+77 AKYEYELAKEKKGN
-91 LERFVTKADNAYK
+91 LERFVTKSDNAFR
-104 TAQERRI
+104 TVEERRA

-121 DPDATKRKKAQRIY
+121 DPDAPKRKKAQRIY
-135 SKEELREL
+135 STEELREL

-148 IYTNDILPELMAEH
+148 IYTNDILPELMAQH
-162 PDWHFERI
+162 PDWHFEKI
-170 GEDETYILE
+170 GEDETFVLE

-205 QNESISP
+205 QNESVSP
-212 IPHSNVG
+212 ISHSSVG
-219 PSLLADICTAK
+219 PSLLADLCTAK
-230 FQFGMPVFRYHNW
+230 FQFGMPVFRYHKW

-258 YIMKGAELLEGIYNN
+258 YIMKAAELLEGIYAV
-273 IESSIRTGN
+273 IENLIGN
-282 CSCLGIDETY
+282 GKSPYYGIDETY

-297 AIGDEREH
+297 AIGDNREH
-305 CYVYVING
+305 CYVYVIHG

-321 FFKYTGSR
+321 FFRYTGSR
-329 NSDYVKNL
+329 DSDYIKKL
-337 LKDYKGTIVVD
+337 LKNYKGTIVVD

-380 DDDKKK
+380 DDKEKK
-386 DSVAYGALKL
+386 DSVAYEALRL

-405 IIKDKKLDPMDVLKE
+405 RIKAKNLDPVYVLEE
-420 RNSKDYLADVDA
+420 RNKEDYLADVDA
-432 FRKYVEDTGFVEH
+432 FRKYVEEIGYAKN
-445 SPLGEAMNYYFN
+445 SPLGDAIGYYLN

-463 TFLSC
+463 TFLKC
-468 GDIPLDNN
+468 GDIPIDNN
-476 MTERACKMFATN
+476 LTEQTCKMFATN

-502 AASILTTVIKTAEA
+502 AASILTTVIKTAEE

-524 LNYVF
+524 LTYVF
-529 SHTHNTSASA
+529 SHAHNTSASN
-539 LMPWSDVIRDNPK
+539 LMPWSEGIRDNPK
-552 LIIKKKK
+552 LLIKKKG

>member
-1 MNEEIDYTKLSKE
+1 MNVEINYSELSKE

-20 RNQEKARLDEVEKLN
+20 KDQEEAHLRKVE
-35 KSNQELISSNQEL
+35 ELS
-48 NKNNQELIYEIERL
+48 KNNQELIHENERL
-62 SSEKKELQEQVKLWK
+62 ASEKKVLEEQVKRWK
-77 TKYEYQLAKEKKGN
+77 AKYEYELAKEKKGN
-91 LERFVTKADNAYK
+91 LERFVTKSDNAFR
-104 TAQERRI
+104 TVEERKV

-121 DPDATKRKKAQRIY
+121 DPDAPKRKKAQRIY
-135 SKEELREL
+135 STEELREL

-148 IYTNDILPELMAEH
+148 IYTNDILPELMSQH
-162 PDWHFERI
+162 PDWHFEKI
-170 GEDETYILE
+170 GEDETFVLE

-205 QNESISP
+205 QNESVSP
-212 IPHSNVG
+212 ISHSNVG
-219 PSLLADICTAK
+219 PSLLADLCTAK
-230 FQFGMPVFRYHNW
+230 FQFGMPVFRYHKW

-258 YIMKGAELLEGIYNN
+258 YIMKAAELLEGIYAV
-273 IESSIRTGN
+273 IENLIGN
-282 CSCLGIDETY
+282 GKSPYYGIDETY

-297 AIGDEREH
+297 AIGDDREH
-305 CYVYVING
+305 CYVYVIHG

-321 FFKYTGSR
+321 FFRYTGSR
-329 NSDYVKNL
+329 DSDYIKKL
-337 LKDYKGTIVVD
+337 LKNYKGTIVVD

-380 DDDKKK
+380 DDKEKK
-386 DSVAYGALKL
+386 DSVAYEALRL

-405 IIKDKKLDPMDVLKE
+405 RIKAKNLDPVDVLEE
-420 RNSKDYLADVDA
+420 RNKEDYLADVDA
-432 FRKYVEDTGFVEH
+432 FRKYVEEIGYAEN
-445 SPLGEAMNYYFN
+445 SPLGDAIGYYLN

-463 TFLSC
+463 TFLKC
-468 GDIPLDNN
+468 GDIPIDNN
-476 MTERACKMFATN
+476 LTEQTCKMFATN

-502 AASILTTVIKTAEA
+502 AASILTTVIKTAEE

-524 LNYVF
+524 LTYVF
-529 SHTHNTSASA
+529 SHAHNTSASN
-539 LMPWSDVIRDNPK
+539 LMPWSEGIRDNPK
-552 LIIKKKK
+552 LLIKKKG

>member
-1 MNEEIDYTKLSKE
+1 MNVEINYSELSKE

-20 RNQEKARLDEVEKLN
+20 KDQEEAHLRKVE
-35 KSNQELISSNQEL
+35 ELS
-48 NKNNQELIYEIERL
+48 KNNQELIHENERL
-62 SSEKKELQEQVKLWK
+62 ASEKKVLEEQVKRWK
-77 TKYEYQLAKEKKGN
+77 AKYEYELAKEKKGN
-91 LERFVTKADNAYK
+91 LERFVTKSDNAFR
-104 TAQERRI
+104 TVEERKV

-121 DPDATKRKKAQRIY
+121 DPDAPKRKKAQRIY
-135 SKEELREL
+135 STEELREL

-148 IYTNDILPELMAEH
+148 IYTNDILPELMVQH
-162 PDWHFERI
+162 PDWHFEKI
-170 GEDETYILE
+170 GEDETFVLE

-205 QNESISP
+205 QNESVSP
-212 IPHSNVG
+212 ISHSSVG
-219 PSLLADICTAK
+219 PSLLADLCTAK
-230 FQFGMPVFRYHNW
+230 FQFGMPVFRYHKW

-258 YIMKGAELLEGIYNN
+258 YIMKAAELLEGIYTV
-273 IESSIRTGN
+273 IENLIGN
-282 CSCLGIDETY
+282 GKSPYYGIDETY

-297 AIGDEREH
+297 AIGDNREH
-305 CYVYVING
+305 CYVYVIHG

-321 FFKYTGSR
+321 FFRYTGSR
-329 NSDYVKNL
+329 DSDYIKKL
-337 LKDYKGTIVVD
+337 LKNYKGTIVVD

-380 DDDKKK
+380 DDKEKK
-386 DSVAYGALKL
+386 DSVAYEALRL

-405 IIKDKKLDPMDVLKE
+405 RIKAKNLDPVDVLEE
-420 RNSKDYLADVDA
+420 RNKEDYLADVDA
-432 FRKYVEDTGFVEH
+432 FRKYVEEIGYAEN
-445 SPLGEAMNYYFN
+445 SPLGDAIGYYLN

-463 TFLSC
+463 TFLKC
-468 GDIPLDNN
+468 GDIPIDNN
-476 MTERACKMFATN
+476 LTEQTCKMFATN

-502 AASILTTVIKTAEA
+502 AASILTTVIKTAEE

-524 LNYVF
+524 LTYVF
-529 SHTHNTSASA
+529 SHAHNTSASK
-539 LMPWSDVIRDNPK
+539 LMPWSEGIRDNPK
-552 LIIKKKK
+552 LLIKKKG

>member
-1 MNEEIDYTKLSKE
+1 MNVEINYSELSKE

-20 RNQEKARLDEVEKLN
+20 KDQEEAHLRKVE
-35 KSNQELISSNQEL
+35 ELS
-48 NKNNQELIYEIERL
+48 KNNQELIHENERL
-62 SSEKKELQEQVKLWK
+62 ASEKKVLEEQVKRWK
-77 TKYEYQLAKEKKGN
+77 AKYEYELAKEKKGN
-91 LERFVTKADNAYK
+91 LERFVTKSDNAFR
-104 TAQERRI
+104 TVEERRV

-121 DPDATKRKKAQRIY
+121 DPDTPKRKKAQRIY
-135 SKEELREL
+135 STEELREL

-148 IYTNDILPELMAEH
+148 IYTNDILPELMAQH
-162 PDWHFERI
+162 PDWHFEKI
-170 GEDETYILE
+170 GEDETFVLE

-205 QNESISP
+205 QNESVSP
-212 IPHSNVG
+212 ISHSNVG
-219 PSLLADICTAK
+219 PSLLADLCTAK
-230 FQFGMPVFRYHNW
+230 FQFGMPVFRYHKW

-258 YIMKGAELLEGIYNN
+258 YIMKAAELLEGIYAV
-273 IESSIRTGN
+273 IENLIGN
-282 CSCLGIDETY
+282 GKSPYYGIDETY

-297 AIGDEREH
+297 AIGDNREH
-305 CYVYVING
+305 CYVYVIHG

-321 FFKYTGSR
+321 FFRYTGSR
-329 NSDYVKNL
+329 DSDYIKKL
-337 LKDYKGTIVVD
+337 LKNYKGTIVVD

-380 DDDKKK
+380 DDKEKK
-386 DSVAYGALKL
+386 DSVAYEALRL

-405 IIKDKKLDPMDVLKE
+405 RIKAKNLDPVYVLEE
-420 RNSKDYLADVDA
+420 RNKEDYLADVDA
-432 FRKYVEDTGFVEH
+432 FRKYVEEIGYAEN
-445 SPLGEAMNYYFN
+445 SPLGDAIGYYLN

-463 TFLSC
+463 TFLKC
-468 GDIPLDNN
+468 GDIPIDNN
-476 MTERACKMFATN
+476 LTEQTCKMFATN

-502 AASILTTVIKTAEA
+502 AASILTTVIKTAEE

-524 LNYVF
+524 LTYVF
-529 SHTHNTSASA
+529 SHAHNTSASN
-539 LMPWSDVIRDNPK
+539 LMPWSEGIRDNPK
-552 LIIKKKK
+552 LLIKKKG

>member
-1 MNEEIDYTKLSKE
+1 MNVEINYSELSKE

-20 RNQEKARLDEVEKLN
+20 KDQEEAHLRKVE
-35 KSNQELISSNQEL
+35 ELS
-48 NKNNQELIYEIERL
+48 KNNQELIHENERL
-62 SSEKKELQEQVKLWK
+62 ASEKKDLEEQVKRWK
-77 TKYEYQLAKEKKGN
+77 AKYEYELAKEKKGN
-91 LERFVTKADNAYK
+91 LERFVTKSDNAFR
-104 TAQERRI
+104 TVEERRV

-121 DPDATKRKKAQRIY
+121 DPDAPKRKKAQRIY
-135 SKEELREL
+135 STEELREL

-148 IYTNDILPELMAEH
+148 IYTNDILPELMAQH
-162 PDWHFERI
+162 PDWHFEKI
-170 GEDETYILE
+170 GEDETFVLE

-205 QNESISP
+205 QNESVSP
-212 IPHSNVG
+212 ISHSNVG
-219 PSLLADICTAK
+219 PSLLADLCTAK
-230 FQFGMPVFRYHNW
+230 FQFGMPVFRYHKW

-258 YIMKGAELLEGIYNN
+258 YIMKAAELLEGIYAV
-273 IESSIRTGN
+273 IENLIGN
-282 CSCLGIDETY
+282 GKSPYYGIDETY

-297 AIGDEREH
+297 AIGDNREH
-305 CYVYVING
+305 CYVYVIHG

-321 FFKYTGSR
+321 FFRYTGSR
-329 NSDYVKNL
+329 DSDYIKKL
-337 LKDYKGTIVVD
+337 LKNYKGTIVVD

-380 DDDKKK
+380 DDKEKK
-386 DSVAYGALKL
+386 DSVAYEALRL

-405 IIKDKKLDPMDVLKE
+405 RIKAKNLDPVDVLEE
-420 RNSKDYLADVDA
+420 RNKEDYLADVDA
-432 FRKYVEDTGFVEH
+432 FRKYVEEIGYAKN
-445 SPLGEAMNYYFN
+445 SPLGDAIGYYLN

-463 TFLSC
+463 TFLKC
-468 GDIPLDNN
+468 GDIPIDNN
-476 MTERACKMFATN
+476 LTEQTCKMFATN

-502 AASILTTVIKTAEA
+502 AASILTTVIKTAEE

-524 LNYVF
+524 LTYVF
-529 SHTHNTSASA
+529 SHAHNTSASN
-539 LMPWSDVIRDNPK
+539 LMPWSEGIRDNPK
-552 LIIKKKK
+552 LLIKKKG

>member
-1 MNEEIDYTKLSKE
+1 MNVEINYSELSKE

-20 RNQEKARLDEVEKLN
+20 KDQEEAHLRKVE
-35 KSNQELISSNQEL
+35 ELS
-48 NKNNQELIYEIERL
+48 KNNQELIHENERL
-62 SSEKKELQEQVKLWK
+62 ASEKKDLEEQVKRWK
-77 TKYEYQLAKEKKGN
+77 AKYEYELAKEKKGN
-91 LERFVTKADNAYK
+91 LERFVTKSDNAFR
-104 TAQERRI
+104 TVEERRV

-121 DPDATKRKKAQRIY
+121 DPDAPKRKKAQRIY
-135 SKEELREL
+135 STEELREL

-148 IYTNDILPELMAEH
+148 IYTNDILPELMAQH
-162 PDWHFERI
+162 PDWHFEKI
-170 GEDETYILE
+170 GEDETFVLE

-205 QNESISP
+205 QNESVSP
-212 IPHSNVG
+212 ISHSSVG
-219 PSLLADICTAK
+219 PSLLADLCTAK
-230 FQFGMPVFRYHNW
+230 FQFGMPVFRYHKW

-258 YIMKGAELLEGIYNN
+258 YIMKAAELLEGIYAV
-273 IESSIRTGN
+273 IENLIGN
-282 CSCLGIDETY
+282 GKSPYYGIDETY

-297 AIGDEREH
+297 AIGDNREH
-305 CYVYVING
+305 CYVYVIHG

-321 FFKYTGSR
+321 FFRYTGSR
-329 NSDYVKNL
+329 DSDYIKKL
-337 LKDYKGTIVVD
+337 LKNYKGTIVVD

-380 DDDKKK
+380 DDKEKK
-386 DSVAYGALKL
+386 DSVAYEALRL

-405 IIKDKKLDPMDVLKE
+405 RIKAKNLDPVDVLEE
-420 RNSKDYLADVDA
+420 RNKEDYLADVDA
-432 FRKYVEDTGFVEH
+432 FRKYVEEIGYAKN
-445 SPLGEAMNYYFN
+445 SPLGDAIGYYLN

-463 TFLSC
+463 TFLKC
-468 GDIPLDNN
+468 GDIPIDNN
-476 MTERACKMFATN
+476 LTEQTCKMFATN

-502 AASILTTVIKTAEA
+502 AASILTTVIKTAEE

-524 LNYVF
+524 LTYVF
-529 SHTHNTSASA
+529 SHAHNTSASN
-539 LMPWSDVIRDNPK
+539 LMPWSEGIRDNPK
-552 LIIKKKK
+552 LLIKKKG

>member
-1 MNEEIDYTKLSKE
+1 MNVEINYSELSKE

-20 RNQEKARLDEVEKLN
+20 KDQEEAHLRKVE
-35 KSNQELISSNQEL
+35 ELS
-48 NKNNQELIYEIERL
+48 KNNQELIHENERL
-62 SSEKKELQEQVKLWK
+62 ASEKKDLEEQVKRWK
-77 TKYEYQLAKEKKGN
+77 AKYEYELAKEKKGN
-91 LERFVTKADNAYK
+91 LERFVTKSDNAFR
-104 TAQERRI
+104 TVEERRV

-121 DPDATKRKKAQRIY
+121 DPDAPKRKKAQRIY
-135 SKEELREL
+135 STEELREL

-148 IYTNDILPELMAEH
+148 IYTNDILPELMAQH
-162 PDWHFERI
+162 PDWHFEKI
-170 GEDETYILE
+170 GEDETFVLE

-205 QNESISP
+205 QNESVSP
-212 IPHSNVG
+212 ISHSNVG
-219 PSLLADICTAK
+219 PSLLADLCTAK
-230 FQFGMPVFRYHNW
+230 FQFGMPVFRYHKW

-258 YIMKGAELLEGIYNN
+258 YITKAAELLEGIYAV
-273 IESSIRTGN
+273 IENLIGTGK
-282 CSCLGIDETY
+282 SPYYGIDETY

-297 AIGDEREH
+297 AIGDNREH
-305 CYVYVING
+305 CYVYVIHG

-321 FFKYTGSR
+321 FFRYTGSR
-329 NSDYVKNL
+329 DSDYIKKL
-337 LKDYKGTIVVD
+337 LKNYKGTIVVD

-380 DDDKKK
+380 DDKEKK
-386 DSVAYGALKL
+386 DSVAYEALRL

-405 IIKDKKLDPMDVLKE
+405 RIKAKNLDPVDVLEE
-420 RNSKDYLADVDA
+420 RNKEDYLADVDA
-432 FRKYVEDTGFVEH
+432 FRKYVEEIGYAEN
-445 SPLGEAMNYYFN
+445 SPLGDAIGYYLN

-463 TFLSC
+463 TFLKC
-468 GDIPLDNN
+468 GDIPIDNN
-476 MTERACKMFATN
+476 LTEQTCKMFATN

-502 AASILTTVIKTAEA
+502 AASILTTVIKTAEE

-524 LNYVF
+524 LTYVF
-529 SHTHNTSASA
+529 SHAHNTSASN
-539 LMPWSDVIRDNPK
+539 LMPWSEGIRDNPK
-552 LIIKKKK
+552 LLIKKKG

>member
-1 MNEEIDYTKLSKE
+1 MNVEINYSELSKE

-20 RNQEKARLDEVEKLN
+20 KDQEEAHLRKVE
-35 KSNQELISSNQEL
+35 ELS
-48 NKNNQELIYEIERL
+48 KNNQELIHENERL
-62 SSEKKELQEQVKLWK
+62 ASEKKDLEEQVKRWK
-77 TKYEYQLAKEKKGN
+77 AKYEYELAKEKKGN
-91 LERFVTKADNAYK
+91 LERFVTKSDNAFR
-104 TAQERRI
+104 TVEERRV

-121 DPDATKRKKAQRIY
+121 DPDAPKRKKAQRIY
-135 SKEELREL
+135 STEELREL

-148 IYTNDILPELMAEH
+148 IYTNDILPELMAQH
-162 PDWHFERI
+162 PDWHFEKI
-170 GEDETYILE
+170 GEDETFVLE

-205 QNESISP
+205 QNESVSP
-212 IPHSNVG
+212 ISHSNVG
-219 PSLLADICTAK
+219 PSLLADLCTAK
-230 FQFGMPVFRYHNW
+230 FQFGMPVFRYHKW

-258 YIMKGAELLEGIYNN
+258 YIMKAAELLEGIYAV
-273 IESSIRTGN
+273 IENLIGN
-282 CSCLGIDETY
+282 GKSPYYGIDETY

-297 AIGDEREH
+297 AIGDDREH
-305 CYVYVING
+305 CYVYVIHG

-321 FFKYTGSR
+321 FFRYTGSR
-329 NSDYVKNL
+329 DSDYIKKL
-337 LKDYKGTIVVD
+337 LKNYKGTIVVD

-380 DDDKKK
+380 DDKEKK
-386 DSVAYGALKL
+386 DSVAYEALRL

-405 IIKDKKLDPMDVLKE
+405 RIKAKNLDPVDVLEE
-420 RNSKDYLADVDA
+420 RNKEDYLADVDA
-432 FRKYVEDTGFVEH
+432 FRKYVEEIGYAKN
-445 SPLGEAMNYYFN
+445 SPLGDAIGYYLN

-463 TFLSC
+463 TFLKC
-468 GDIPLDNN
+468 GDIPIDNN
-476 MTERACKMFATN
+476 LTEQTCKMFATN

-502 AASILTTVIKTAEA
+502 AASILTTVIKTAEE

-524 LNYVF
+524 LTYVF
-529 SHTHNTSASA
+529 SHAHNASASK
-539 LMPWSDVIRDNPK
+539 LMPWSEGIRDNPK
-552 LIIKKKK
+552 LLIKKKG

>member
-1 MNEEIDYTKLSKE
+1 MNVEINYSELSKE

-20 RNQEKARLDEVEKLN
+20 KDQEEAHLRKVE
-35 KSNQELISSNQEL
+35 ELS
-48 NKNNQELIYEIERL
+48 KNNQELIHENERL
-62 SSEKKELQEQVKLWK
+62 ASEKKDLEEQVKRWK
-77 TKYEYQLAKEKKGN
+77 AKYEYELAKEKKGN
-91 LERFVTKADNAYK
+91 LERFVTKSDNAFR
-104 TAQERRI
+104 TVEERRA

-121 DPDATKRKKAQRIY
+121 DPDVPKRKKAQRIY
-135 SKEELREL
+135 STEELREL

-148 IYTNDILPELMAEH
+148 IYTNDILPELMAQH
-162 PDWHFERI
+162 PDWHFEKI
-170 GEDETYILE
+170 GEDETFVLE

-205 QNESISP
+205 QNESVSP
-212 IPHSNVG
+212 ISHSNVG
-219 PSLLADICTAK
+219 PSLLADLCTAK
-230 FQFGMPVFRYHNW
+230 FQFGMPVFRYHKW

-258 YIMKGAELLEGIYNN
+258 YIMKAAELLEGIYAV
-273 IESSIRTGN
+273 IENLIGN
-282 CSCLGIDETY
+282 GKSPYYGIDETY

-297 AIGDEREH
+297 AIGDNREH
-305 CYVYVING
+305 CYVYVIHG

-321 FFKYTGSR
+321 FFRYTGSR
-329 NSDYVKNL
+329 DSDYIKKL
-337 LKDYKGTIVVD
+337 LKNYKGTIVVD

-380 DDDKKK
+380 DDKEKK
-386 DSVAYGALKL
+386 DSVAYEALRL

-405 IIKDKKLDPMDVLKE
+405 RIKAKNLDPVDVLEE
-420 RNSKDYLADVDA
+420 RNKEDYLADVDA
-432 FRKYVEDTGFVEH
+432 FRKYVEEIGYAKN
-445 SPLGEAMNYYFN
+445 SPLGDAIGYYLN

-463 TFLSC
+463 TFLKC
-468 GDIPLDNN
+468 GDIPIDNN
-476 MTERACKMFATN
+476 LTEQTCKMFATN

-502 AASILTTVIKTAEA
+502 AASILTSIIKTAEE

-524 LNYVF
+524 LTYVF
-529 SHTHNTSASA
+529 SHAHNTSASN
-539 LMPWSDVIRDNPK
+539 LMPWSEGIRDNPK
-552 LIIKKKK
+552 LLIKKKG